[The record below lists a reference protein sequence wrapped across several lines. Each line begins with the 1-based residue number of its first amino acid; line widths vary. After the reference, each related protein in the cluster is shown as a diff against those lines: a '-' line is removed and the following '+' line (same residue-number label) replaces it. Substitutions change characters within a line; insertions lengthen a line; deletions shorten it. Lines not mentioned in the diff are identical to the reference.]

1 MAYLLFPVGRAL
13 EVLVARPAHFLI
25 SSTPATEW
33 VFGHTPHPPLFNPR
47 PITDVGVSR
56 RTDGAG
62 SDRTTYYYDSQRM
75 ASVSR
80 GRGGAAGS
88 STGPGGSE
96 YPGGSQYMEGASE
109 GEAGGQRV
117 IIKEIPVVRTVVKE
131 VPKVVVKEVPK
142 VVEVEKVTLP
152 DVAFLFDSDRLTPLG
167 KGKVYLAAEALK
179 NKSGVAVVIEGH
191 ADRIG
196 TDEYNM
202 ALGLRRA
209 ETVKKELQ
217 SLGVDLDKVSVV
229 SVGESQ
235 PLIDKDTDWA
245 RAVNRRVEVR
255 IDGK

>member
-1 MAYLLFPVGRAL
+1 
-13 EVLVARPAHFLI
+13 
-25 SSTPATEW
+25 
-33 VFGHTPHPPLFNPR
+33 
-47 PITDVGVSR
+47 
-56 RTDGAG
+56 
-62 SDRTTYYYDSQRM
+62 
-75 ASVSR
+75 
-80 GRGGAAGS
+80 
-88 STGPGGSE
+88 
-96 YPGGSQYMEGASE
+96 MEGASE